1 MSCWY
6 PNCVNLYRYLEL
18 MRLACHSPGASS
30 KFWYHAFLISRLF
43 REMASSGFEVESG
56 TIHKP
61 RDIENF
67 CIDGFNKT
75 FLVSKCACTP
85 SFYLSVCILQ
95 YWFRYGK
102 LIKPFLFPCVSHVF
116 VQKVWFIY
124 IENITSYVLTSNKW
138 ALRTVHISIGVS
150 GGV

>member
-30 KFWYHAFLISRLF
+30 KFWYHAFLNSRLF

-61 RDIENF
+61 RDI
-67 CIDGFNKT
+67 
-75 FLVSKCACTP
+75 SKIFGLMI
-85 SFYLSVCILQ
+85 S
-95 YWFRYGK
+95 
-102 LIKPFLFPCVSHVF
+102 IKPSLYQNALELLP
-116 VQKVWFIY
+116 FIY
-124 IENITSYVLTSNKW
+124 LAISLHPPILIWLWETDKTLVLKIKSNILWMLNKSKW
-138 ALRTVHISIGVS
+138 KAFDI
-150 GGV
+150 